1 MTLTSRSRLLI
12 RFAVLA
18 ALAIGIV
25 MLALSSTGSN
35 TLGAQQGTL
44 PDKPTGVVVTA
55 THDSVS
61 LTWEDP
67 ADSTITHYQIFRRDR
82 AVHDPGE
89 FVEIDS
95 NTGSATTSYTDANVE
110 PEGSYVY
117 RVKAVNQYGASHWS
131 DFRRADTPAAPTP
144 PPTPTPTPTP
154 TPLTASFEDEAETHN
169 GADSFTLRIEF
180 SEAIFISY
188 KTLRDHSL
196 DLTDGSVTGARRVN
210 GSSSLWEI
218 TVEPDSG
225 ADVTIT
231 LPVTT
236 DCGDQ
241 GAVCTS
247 DGRKLANEV
256 KLTVTGP
263 DAPEP
268 TPTPQPN
275 TPATGVPTIS
285 GTARVGQT
293 LEAFTNG
300 ISDADGLDDVAY
312 SYQWLADNADIAG
325 ATGKTYTLVA
335 ADQGTTITV
344 GVTFDD
350 DANNEESLTSAATAS
365 VAAASVPA
373 DVQEA
378 PAFAERGYV
387 FGLAENTDGSTN
399 RVSLGTVSA
408 TDPEGA
414 ALTYNIEGG
423 NASGL
428 FEIDAASG
436 ELFYTG
442 AGEAFEAGAGPFELT
457 VQASD
462 GDLATHTIVV
472 VTVRDVQ
479 EAPAFAEQSYAF
491 DLEENSDGSA
501 TRVSIGTVAATDQE
515 GAALSYSI
523 EGGNAAGLFEIDA
536 ASGELFYTG
545 AGEDFEA
552 GTGPFELTVRASD
565 GDLSMDTAVTVSVTD
580 VQEAPKSVS
589 EPDGE
594 DFSANKSTDG
604 RVAVGDSATGDI
616 GTPRDRDWF
625 AVELVAGGE
634 YRFDLKGSPTGDGTL
649 FDPDLRGIYNNK
661 GRFIRGTTDEDGGTG
676 FNSRETFTP
685 DQDGTYY
692 VAAGGHGREQGTYTL
707 SVTLVEAAPAKGI
720 EVADAEATEGLD
732 AQILFRVTLGRAPS
746 EPVTVSYATA
756 DGTAVAGEDYEA
768 TSGTLTFAAGET
780 EQTVAVTIID
790 DAVEDSGETFR
801 LVLSGPAGAELA
813 DAEATGT
820 ILNIDESVSEGSTDL
835 PADTSTSGVV
845 ALGGS
850 ATGKVEV
857 EEDVDWFKVT
867 VEAGQT
873 YQIDLEG
880 SSTGQGEVS
889 DPILLGIYDRHGN
902 QIPLYWD
909 SNSGVGANARLYFQ
923 PEANGRY
930 YISATSG
937 IISGFG
943 ESTGTYRLSV
953 SDVTDTEIPASTA
966 TAASVAVGGTATGRV
981 EASADQNWFRVELVA
996 DTTYLIEQRG
1006 VIGFLDDPWLI
1017 PDGTGRC
1024 TSCGWDEDWRGED
1037 LPDHGTLLPPMIR
1050 GIRDVDGNLI
1060 AGTAQ
1065 TDLLTLWLH
1074 HSSGN
1079 ESKPYYVGRVEF
1091 TPEETDT
1098 YYIVAGAHT
1107 GYIGTYEVSVEEVK
1121 PVYSAT
1127 MTVGSSTFASTLF
1140 GWDGDSI
1147 FLENDDL
1154 TDADFVYENET
1165 YEFVAIRF
1173 DTDTDRVVIAF
1184 DATNGGSIS
1193 DAAVRSVMAL
1203 HIDGTAFALG
1213 DATYSLQ
1220 GSGSGL
1226 HSLTWDNS
1234 GLTWSAGDTV
1244 QLEMWVTE

>member
-1 MTLTSRSRLLI
+1 MTET
-12 RFAVLA
+12 A
-18 ALAIGIV
+18 A
-25 MLALSSTGSN
+25 
-35 TLGAQQGTL
+35 
-44 PDKPTGVVVTA
+44 
-55 THDSVS
+55 
-61 LTWEDP
+61 E
-67 ADSTITHYQIFRRDR
+67 
-82 AVHDPGE
+82 E
-89 FVEIDS
+89 
-95 NTGSATTSYTDANVE
+95 
-110 PEGSYVY
+110 
-117 RVKAVNQYGASHWS
+117 
-131 DFRRADTPAAPTP
+131 
-144 PPTPTPTPTP
+144 
-154 TPLTASFEDEAETHN
+154 
-169 GADSFTLRIEF
+169 
-180 SEAIFISY
+180 
-188 KTLRDHSL
+188 
-196 DLTDGSVTGARRVN
+196 
-210 GSSSLWEI
+210 
-218 TVEPDSG
+218 
-225 ADVTIT
+225 
-231 LPVTT
+231 
-236 DCGDQ
+236 
-241 GAVCTS
+241 
-247 DGRKLANEV
+247 EV
-256 KLTVTGP
+256 
-263 DAPEP
+263 
-268 TPTPQPN
+268 QN
-275 TPATGVPTIS
+275 SPATGVPTIS

-325 ATGKTYTLVA
+325 AMGKTYTLVA

-344 GVTFDD
+344 RVTFDD
-350 DANNEESLTSAATAS
+350 DANNEESLTSVATAS

-373 DVQEA
+373 AVEEA

-387 FGLAENTDGSTN
+387 FVLAENTDGSTN

-414 ALTYNIEGG
+414 ALSYNIEGG

-442 AGEAFEAGAGPFELT
+442 AGEDFEAGAGPFELT

-501 TRVSIGTVAATDQE
+501 TRVSLGTVAATDQE

-594 DFSANKSTDG
+594 DFSANNSTDG

-661 GRFIRGTTDEDGGTG
+661 GRFIRGTMDEDGGAG

-707 SVTLVEAAPAKGI
+707 SVTLVEAPPPVEEPAITI
-720 EVADAEATEGLD
+720 EVADAEATETLD

-768 TSGTLTFAAGET
+768 TSGTLTFATGET

-835 PADTSTSGVV
+835 PANTSTSGVV

-850 ATGKVEV
+850 ATGKIAS
-857 EEDVDWFKVT
+857 EEDADWFKVELQ
-867 VEAGQT
+867 VGQT
-873 YQIDLEG
+873 YQVDLEG
-880 SSTGQGEVS
+880 SPTGQGTNE
-889 DPILLGIYDRHGN
+889 DPILGGIYDSNGE
-902 QIPLYWD
+902 QIPFYWD
-909 SNSGVGANARLYFQ
+909 SNSGKGANARLYFQ
-923 PEANGRY
+923 PEANGTY
-930 YISATSG
+930 YIAAISKETSP
-937 IISGFG
+937 FG
-943 ESTGTYRLSV
+943 DPSPTGTYRLSV

-981 EASADQNWFRVELVA
+981 EASGDQNWFRVELEA
-996 DTTYLIEQRG
+996 GKTYLIEQRG
-1006 VIGFLDDPWLI
+1006 IMGFMDDPFLI
-1017 PDGTGRC
+1017 PDGPDGYSAYC
-1024 TSCGWDEDWRGED
+1024 TYSEIQQRNVGAWCEDWTEED
-1037 LPDHGTLLPPMIR
+1037 LPDHGTLLTPMTR

-1098 YYIVAGAHT
+1098 YYIVAGALP
-1107 GYIGTYEVSVEEVK
+1107 GYIGTYEVSVEEVVVRL
-1121 PVYSAT
+1121 PSQD
-1127 MTVGSSTFASTLF
+1127 FNTLV
-1140 GWDGDSI
+1140 
-1147 FLENDDL
+1147 DL
-1154 TDADFVYENET
+1154 AK
-1165 YEFVAIRF
+1165 
-1173 DTDTDRVVIAF
+1173 
-1184 DATNGGSIS
+1184 GLWS
-1193 DAAVRSVMAL
+1193 
-1203 HIDGTAFALG
+1203 DGT
-1213 DATYSLQ
+1213 T
-1220 GSGSGL
+1220 
-1226 HSLTWDNS
+1226 
-1234 GLTWSAGDTV
+1234 
-1244 QLEMWVTE
+1244 MWVAGYQATQKLYANALSTKARDSAKDIDVSEVFTVLFEGPRGIWSDGETMWLVNAYPPKRSSPTS

>member
-1 MTLTSRSRLLI
+1 M
-12 RFAVLA
+12 
-18 ALAIGIV
+18 
-25 MLALSSTGSN
+25 
-35 TLGAQQGTL
+35 
-44 PDKPTGVVVTA
+44 
-55 THDSVS
+55 
-61 LTWEDP
+61 
-67 ADSTITHYQIFRRDR
+67 
-82 AVHDPGE
+82 
-89 FVEIDS
+89 
-95 NTGSATTSYTDANVE
+95 
-110 PEGSYVY
+110 
-117 RVKAVNQYGASHWS
+117 
-131 DFRRADTPAAPTP
+131 
-144 PPTPTPTPTP
+144 
-154 TPLTASFEDEAETHN
+154 TASFEDEAEIHN
-169 GADSFTLRIEF
+169 GADSFTFRIEF
-180 SEAIFISY
+180 SEAISINY

-196 DLTDGSVTGARRVN
+196 DVTDGSVTRARRVN

-247 DGRKLANEV
+247 DGRMLSNEV

-275 TPATGVPTIS
+275 TPATGVPTVS

-312 SYQWLADNADIAG
+312 SYQWLADNAHIAG

-344 GVTFDD
+344 RVTFDD

-387 FGLAENTDGSTN
+387 FDLAENTDGSTN

-414 ALTYNIEGG
+414 ALSYNIEGG

-442 AGEAFEAGAGPFELT
+442 AGEDFEAGAGPFELT

-501 TRVSIGTVAATDQE
+501 TRVSLGTVAATDQE

-594 DFSANKSTDG
+594 DFSANNSTDG

-661 GRFIRGTTDEDGGTG
+661 GRFIRGTTDDDGGTG

-685 DQDGTYY
+685 DQNGTYY

-707 SVTLVEAAPAKGI
+707 SVTLVEAPPAKGI

-780 EQTVAVTIID
+780 ERRAFI
-790 DAVEDSGETFR
+790 ETFVKEIVVMPGDALLR
-801 LVLSGPAGAELA
+801 YTIPMPDDSPIPGRNAEEMVLNGSVLSTVKNGGPARTELR
-813 DAEATGT
+813 TFRW
-820 ILNIDESVSEGSTDL
+820 
-835 PADTSTSGVV
+835 
-845 ALGGS
+845 
-850 ATGKVEV
+850 EV
-857 EEDVDWFKVT
+857 
-867 VEAGQT
+867 
-873 YQIDLEG
+873 
-880 SSTGQGEVS
+880 
-889 DPILLGIYDRHGN
+889 
-902 QIPLYWD
+902 
-909 SNSGVGANARLYFQ
+909 
-923 PEANGRY
+923 
-930 YISATSG
+930 
-937 IISGFG
+937 
-943 ESTGTYRLSV
+943 
-953 SDVTDTEIPASTA
+953 
-966 TAASVAVGGTATGRV
+966 
-981 EASADQNWFRVELVA
+981 
-996 DTTYLIEQRG
+996 LI
-1006 VIGFLDDPWLI
+1006 
-1017 PDGTGRC
+1017 
-1024 TSCGWDEDWRGED
+1024 
-1037 LPDHGTLLPPMIR
+1037 
-1050 GIRDVDGNLI
+1050 
-1060 AGTAQ
+1060 
-1065 TDLLTLWLH
+1065 
-1074 HSSGN
+1074 
-1079 ESKPYYVGRVEF
+1079 
-1091 TPEETDT
+1091 
-1098 YYIVAGAHT
+1098 
-1107 GYIGTYEVSVEEVK
+1107 
-1121 PVYSAT
+1121 
-1127 MTVGSSTFASTLF
+1127 
-1140 GWDGDSI
+1140 
-1147 FLENDDL
+1147 
-1154 TDADFVYENET
+1154 
-1165 YEFVAIRF
+1165 
-1173 DTDTDRVVIAF
+1173 
-1184 DATNGGSIS
+1184 
-1193 DAAVRSVMAL
+1193 
-1203 HIDGTAFALG
+1203 
-1213 DATYSLQ
+1213 
-1220 GSGSGL
+1220 
-1226 HSLTWDNS
+1226 
-1234 GLTWSAGDTV
+1234 
-1244 QLEMWVTE
+1244 

>member
-1 MTLTSRSRLLI
+1 M
-12 RFAVLA
+12 
-18 ALAIGIV
+18 
-25 MLALSSTGSN
+25 
-35 TLGAQQGTL
+35 
-44 PDKPTGVVVTA
+44 
-55 THDSVS
+55 
-61 LTWEDP
+61 
-67 ADSTITHYQIFRRDR
+67 
-82 AVHDPGE
+82 
-89 FVEIDS
+89 
-95 NTGSATTSYTDANVE
+95 
-110 PEGSYVY
+110 
-117 RVKAVNQYGASHWS
+117 
-131 DFRRADTPAAPTP
+131 
-144 PPTPTPTPTP
+144 
-154 TPLTASFEDEAETHN
+154 TASFEDEAETHN
-169 GADSFTLRIEF
+169 GAVSFTFRIEF
-180 SEAIFISY
+180 SEAISISY

-196 DLTDGSVTGARRVN
+196 DVTDGSVTSAKRVN

-247 DGRKLANEV
+247 DGRKLSNEV

-344 GVTFDD
+344 RVTFDD
-350 DANNEESLTSAATAS
+350 DANNEESLTSVATAS

-387 FGLAENTDGSTN
+387 FNLAENTDGSTN

-414 ALTYNIEGG
+414 ALTYSIEGG

-442 AGEAFEAGAGPFELT
+442 AGEDYEAGAGPFELT

-501 TRVSIGTVAATDQE
+501 TRVSLGTVAATDQE

-594 DFSANKSTDG
+594 DFSANNSTDG

-707 SVTLVEAAPAKGI
+707 SVTLVQAPPAKGI

-732 AQILFRVTLGRAPS
+732 AQILFRVTLGRASS

-845 ALGGS
+845 ASGGS
-850 ATGKVEV
+850 ATGRIASK
-857 EEDVDWFKVT
+857 EDADWFKVELQ
-867 VEAGQT
+867 VGQT

-880 SSTGQGEVS
+880 KPTGQGTNE
-889 DPILLGIYDRHGN
+889 DPILGGIYDSSGE
-902 QIPLYWD
+902 QIPFYWD
-909 SNSGVGANARLYFQ
+909 SNSGKGANARLYFQ
-923 PEANGRY
+923 PEANGNY
-930 YISATSG
+930 YIAA
-937 IISGFG
+937 ISKEKGTTDPKP
-943 ESTGTYRLSV
+943 TGTYRLSV

-966 TAASVAVGGTATGRV
+966 TAASVAVGDTATGEI
-981 EASADQNWFRVELVA
+981 EASGDQNWFRVELDA
-996 DTTYLIEQRG
+996 GTTYLIEQRG

-1017 PDGTGRC
+1017 P
-1024 TSCGWDEDWRGED
+1024 EDWTEED
-1037 LPDHGTLLPPMIR
+1037 LPDHGTLLTPIIR

-1091 TPEETDT
+1091 TPEQTDT

-1107 GYIGTYEVSVEEVK
+1107 GYTGTYEVSVKE
-1121 PVYSAT
+1121 PVWSAT
-1127 MTVGSSTFASTLF
+1127 MTVGSSTLLETLF
-1140 GWDGDSI
+1140 GWADDGALFEGDA
-1147 FLENDDL
+1147 L
-1154 TDADFVYENET
+1154 TDADFEYENET
-1165 YEFVAIRF
+1165 YELSSILFN
-1173 DTDTDRVVIAF
+1173 THTDRIAIGF
-1184 DATNGGSIS
+1184 DATNSGSIS
-1193 DAAVRSVMAL
+1193 DVALRSVMAL
-1203 HIDGTAFALG
+1203 HVDGKAFALG
-1213 DATYSLQ
+1213 DALYTLLTSD
-1220 GSGSGL
+1220 GP
-1226 HSLTWDNS
+1226 SLTWLDS
-1234 GLTWSAGDTV
+1234 SLTWSAGDTV

>member
-1 MTLTSRSRLLI
+1 M
-12 RFAVLA
+12 
-18 ALAIGIV
+18 
-25 MLALSSTGSN
+25 
-35 TLGAQQGTL
+35 
-44 PDKPTGVVVTA
+44 
-55 THDSVS
+55 
-61 LTWEDP
+61 
-67 ADSTITHYQIFRRDR
+67 
-82 AVHDPGE
+82 
-89 FVEIDS
+89 
-95 NTGSATTSYTDANVE
+95 
-110 PEGSYVY
+110 
-117 RVKAVNQYGASHWS
+117 
-131 DFRRADTPAAPTP
+131 
-144 PPTPTPTPTP
+144 
-154 TPLTASFEDEAETHN
+154 
-169 GADSFTLRIEF
+169 SFT
-180 SEAIFISY
+180 
-188 KTLRDHSL
+188 
-196 DLTDGSVTGARRVN
+196 VT
-210 GSSSLWEI
+210 EI
-218 TVEPDSG
+218 AAEE
-225 ADVTIT
+225 
-231 LPVTT
+231 
-236 DCGDQ
+236 
-241 GAVCTS
+241 
-247 DGRKLANEV
+247 EV
-256 KLTVTGP
+256 
-263 DAPEP
+263 
-268 TPTPQPN
+268 QN
-275 TPATGVPTIS
+275 SPATGVPTIR

-325 ATGKTYTLVA
+325 AMGKTYTLVA

-344 GVTFDD
+344 RVTFDD
-350 DANNEESLTSAATAS
+350 DANNEESLTSVATAS

-373 DVQEA
+373 AVEEA

-387 FGLAENTDGSTN
+387 FVLAENTDGSTN

-428 FEIDAASG
+428 FGIDAASG

-442 AGEAFEAGAGPFELT
+442 AGEDFEAGAGPFELT

-479 EAPAFAEQSYAF
+479 EAPAFAGQSYAF

-501 TRVSIGTVAATDQE
+501 TRVSLGTVAATDQE

-552 GTGPFELTVRASD
+552 GTEPFELTVRASD

-580 VQEAPKSVS
+580 VQEAPTPKSVS

-594 DFSANKSTDG
+594 DFSANNSTDG

-616 GTPRDRDWF
+616 GAPRDRDWF

-661 GRFIRGTTDEDGGTG
+661 GKFIRGTMDEDGGTG

-685 DQDGTYY
+685 DQDGAYY

-707 SVTLVEAAPAKGI
+707 SVTLLEAPLAKGI
-720 EVADAEATEGLD
+720 EVADAEATETLD
-732 AQILFRVTLGRAPS
+732 AQILFRVTLDRAPS
-746 EPVTVSYATA
+746 EPVTVNYATA

-820 ILNIDESVSEGSTDL
+820 ILNIDESVSEGSSDL
-835 PADTSTSGVV
+835 PANTSTSGVV

-850 ATGKVEV
+850 ATGTIAS
-857 EEDVDWFKVT
+857 EEDADWFKVELQ
-867 VEAGQT
+867 VGQT
-873 YQIDLEG
+873 YQVDLEG
-880 SSTGQGEVS
+880 SPTGQGTLDNPV
-889 DPILLGIYDRHGN
+889 LNAIYNEQGN
-902 QIPLYWD
+902 LIPLYWD
-909 SNSGVGANARLYFQ
+909 SHTGKGANARLYFQ
-923 PEANGRY
+923 PETNGTY
-930 YISATSG
+930 YISAIGGWTGSPTG
-937 IISGFG
+937 STH
-943 ESTGTYRLSV
+943 TGTYRLSV

-966 TAASVAVGGTATGRV
+966 TAASVAVGGAATGRV
-981 EASADQNWFRVELVA
+981 EASSDQNWFRVELEA
-996 DTTYLIEQRG
+996 GKTYLIEQRG

-1017 PDGTGRC
+1017 PDGTTRFSGY
-1024 TSCGWDEDWRGED
+1024 GWDEDWRGED

-1098 YYIVAGAHT
+1098 YYIVAGAHP
-1107 GYIGTYEVSVEEVK
+1107 GYIGTYEVSVKE
-1121 PVYSAT
+1121 PVWSAT
-1127 MTVGSSTFASTLF
+1127 MTVGSSTSASTLF

-1173 DTDTDRVVIAF
+1173 DTDTDRVVISF

-1203 HIDGTAFALG
+1203 HVDGTAFALG